1 MTVNE
6 FITMLLDFPIEPD
19 ASTMEIISDSVYAN
33 SSVLDGRRFATEF
46 VSRRKADIA
55 RTRSNGNPNGVGA
68 SGGASGAGVGA
79 SGSKIVS
86 IADGGCCSSSHPQ
99 VFDFWFGAVFDN
111 MRIVVKAQPKTVEKD
126 WGYKVV
132 KKKGKK
138 T

>member
-1 MTVNE
+1 VNMDE

-46 VSRRKADIA
+46 VSRRKADIVRA
-55 RTRSNGNPNGVGA
+55 RNGSANGVGNGSSA
-68 SGGASGAGVGA
+68 SGGSMGAPGSGWGKAASIA
-79 SGSKIVS
+79 S
-86 IADGGCCSSSHPQ
+86 IAD
-99 VFDFWFGAVFDN
+99 
-111 MRIVVKAQPKTVEKD
+111 VVKAQPKPAEKE